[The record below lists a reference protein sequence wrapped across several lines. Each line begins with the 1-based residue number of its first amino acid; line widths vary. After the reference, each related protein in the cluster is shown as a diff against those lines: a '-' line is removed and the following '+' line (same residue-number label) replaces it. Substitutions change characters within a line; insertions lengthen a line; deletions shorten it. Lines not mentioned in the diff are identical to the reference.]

1 MTEIYNR
8 FETTIRVDDHG
19 DYYVIIPDEIIAKLN
34 LKPDDTI
41 ECEYIPG
48 HLVLHKISK

>member
-1 MTEIYNR
+1 MTETLDQ
-8 FETTIRVDDHG
+8 FKTTIMIDDYG

-34 LKPDDTI
+34 LKPDDTM

-48 HLVLHKISK
+48 HLVLHKINK